1 MPAESPGFAAVEAAC
16 TELASA
22 GKPGTFKEVAARC
35 GTSRNT
41 LYRRADLRALVEDH
55 RARGKGATAL
65 SALTVQVD
73 QLRFALE
80 AVAAKVRHHE
90 EVLRRI
96 EGRGHKTG

>member
-22 GKPGTFKEVAARC
+22 VTFKEVAARC